1 MEVVADVVLDDETD
15 CVEVLVPDMVCV
27 ERGLLVLVI
36 VDLIDPVLDGVAVD
50 VRELVIVAVDV
61 RLDVIVAVEL
71 FVDIEDNVVVGDF
84 EGFAELVGVRVL
96 VIVLVADADAVVVR
110 ELVIV
115 AVDVLVADTVAVELF
130 VDIDD
135 IVAEGVRL
143 DVIVAVDVRV
153 GVID

>member
-1 MEVVADVVLDDETD
+1 M
-15 CVEVLVPDMVCV
+15 
-27 ERGLLVLVI
+27 RVLVI
-36 VDLIDPVLDGVAVD
+36 VLVADADAVV
-50 VRELVIVAVDV
+50 VRELDTVCVIALVD
-61 RLDVIVAVEL
+61 DTVAVEL
-71 FVDIEDNVVVGDF
+71 FVDIEDNVVVGDV

-115 AVDVLVADTVAVELF
+115 AVDVLVADTDAVELI

-143 DVIVAVDVRV
+143 DEIVAVDVRV